1 MIFDIPSK
9 KHIAAAFSSKAKGYR
24 SGAFIQHR
32 ILCMLVPHIEA
43 SGRFD
48 APWLDAGCGEG
59 GLGAMLREKKVPA
72 KLVRTDLAFGM
83 LRLARGNP
91 AHCLPTVQSDIE
103 SLPFKQAVFS
113 GVVASSVLQ
122 WLDFVKG
129 LREINRVLTPEGHFV
144 FSMFLNGSFSQLIAV
159 RQKHGLTMP
168 VRFIDRNEFEA
179 ALASGGFVDIHIE
192 TLLEEY
198 YFPSAFRVL
207 KYMSAIG
214 STAVS
219 GKRLSRMEIG
229 LLCGDYEDMFSRP
242 KGTPL
247 TVNAVIGIAKKGTSR
262 T

>member
-1 MIFDIPSK
+1 MIPQIPSK
-9 KHIAAAFSSKAKGYR
+9 KHIAAAFSAKAKGYR

-59 GLGAMLREKKVPA
+59 GLGAMLKEKKVPA
-72 KLVRTDLAFGM
+72 KVVRTDLAFGT

-91 AHCLPTVQSDIE
+91 THCLPTVQSDIE
-103 SLPFKQAVFS
+103 ALPFASCAFG
-113 GVVASSVLQ
+113 GVVASSVLH
-122 WLDFVKG
+122 WINLAKG
-129 LREINRVLTPEGHFV
+129 VSEINRVLAPEGHFV

-198 YFPSAFRVL
+198 YFPSAFHVL

-219 GKRLSRMEIG
+219 GKRLSRMEIA
-229 LLCGDYEDMFSRP
+229 LLCGDYEDMFFGP
-242 KGTPL
+242 KGAPL
-247 TVNAVIGIAKKGTSR
+247 TVNAAIGIAKKGTSR